1 LELYRQVSVAFS
13 DKGNQSQMTY
23 PEQALLK
30 RRRQILDD
38 ETGDSQSFNTPP
50 PDNTWARETA
60 WAKNFVSR
68 LGEVV
73 RKLGRGK

>member
-1 LELYRQVSVAFS
+1 
-13 DKGNQSQMTY
+13 MTY

-38 ETGDSQSFNTPP
+38 ETEDSHRFDTPL
-50 PDNTWARETA
+50 PDNIWARETA

-68 LGEVV
+68 LAEVV
-73 RKLGRGK
+73 RNMGRGG

>member
-1 LELYRQVSVAFS
+1 
-13 DKGNQSQMTY
+13 MTY

-38 ETGDSQSFNTPP
+38 ETGDLHRLDTPL
-50 PDNTWARETA
+50 PDNIWARETA
-60 WAKNFVSR
+60 WAKDFVSR
-68 LGEVV
+68 LAEVV

>member
-1 LELYRQVSVAFS
+1 
-13 DKGNQSQMTY
+13 MTY

-38 ETGDSQSFNTPP
+38 ETGDSRNFNTPP
-50 PDNTWARETA
+50 QDNTWARETA

-68 LGEVV
+68 LAEVV
-73 RKLGRGK
+73 RSMGRRK